1 MPFSDAEPLLICEQ
15 MTKRFGGLNALKSI
29 DVSFAAGGITGIIGP
44 NGSGKTTLFNVI
56 SGVYTPTSG
65 RVIFRGE
72 DITHLSPNRVT
83 IKGIARTFQNIRLFW
98 NLNVVEHVL
107 IGMHPRIKGM
117 EMIRDALP
125 GHAAKGIEKLSGEL
139 LNFVGLYE
147 KREQMARNLP
157 YGEQRKLEVARA
169 LATNP
174 QVLLLDEPAAGM
186 SLKEARELM
195 DLFLKLKEMGKTLL
209 VIDHNMKVIMNL
221 VDTVVVL
228 SSGEKIAEGT
238 AAEIQKNESVIKAY
252 LGEERNRS

>member
-1 MPFSDAEPLLICEQ
+1 MPISASRPLLVCHQIS
-15 MTKRFGGLNALKSI
+15 KRFGGVNALRSVDI
-29 DVSFAAGGITGIIGP
+29 SFDARAITGIIGP

-56 SGVYTPTSG
+56 SGIYPPTSG
-65 RVIFRGE
+65 KVVFE
-72 DITHLSPNRVT
+72 DEEITQLPPHRVT

-98 NLNVVEHVL
+98 NLTVIDHVL
-107 IGMHPRIKGM
+107 VGMHPRIKGM
-117 EMIRDALP
+117 ESVLDALP
-125 GHAAKGIEKLSGEL
+125 GRSTRTTERVSEGL
-139 LNFVGLYE
+139 LKFVGLYE
-147 KREQMARNLP
+147 KKNLLARNLP

-195 DLFLKLKEMGKTLL
+195 DLFLKLKESGKTLL

-221 VDTVVVL
+221 VDKVVVL

-238 AAEIQKNESVIKAY
+238 AGEIQKNEAVIKAY
-252 LGEERNRS
+252 LGEETGQA